1 MNYLFLLGS
10 TRAGGN
16 TEALARLAAEQLP
29 ADVKQTWLRL
39 SDLPI
44 EPFKDIRHEGDG
56 VYPAPEGN
64 ERLLLES
71 TLEATDLVIA
81 SPLYWFTVST
91 SVKSY
96 LDYWSAWMRVPG
108 RRLPESDARQDH
120 VVDHGAYG
128 QGSRAGRPDAG
139 HTAADR

>member
-56 VYPAPEGN
+56 VYPHRKAMSGCC
-64 ERLLLES
+64 
-71 TLEATDLVIA
+71 
-81 SPLYWFTVST
+81 
-91 SVKSY
+91 
-96 LDYWSAWMRVPG
+96 WS
-108 RRLPESDARQDH
+108 RRWRRRIS
-120 VVDHGAYG
+120 
-128 QGSRAGRPDAG
+128 
-139 HTAADR
+139 